1 VSSASTSG
9 ASSGAS
15 SGTSSGRGA
24 LVIILTVIGIL
35 AIIAGILYVSG
46 AANSIH
52 FMVSVRHGHHQVRA
66 IVAFVIGIACLIGA
80 YIAHTRPAPGARP
93 SASAAGAGGGSASA
107 SGTGSGSASPSETG
121 SGSPSGTGSGGASPS
136 GTGSGSASPSGTGSD
151 GGSGSPSPSGS

>member
-52 FMVSVRHGHHQVRA
+52 FMVGKVHHGHHQVRA
-66 IVAFVIGIACLIGA
+66 IVSFVIGIACLIGA
-80 YIAHTRPAPGARP
+80 YIAHTRPA
-93 SASAAGAGGGSASA
+93 AGAGISASRTASAGPGGAEAASASPGGADSGSAGPSGTGSASA
-107 SGTGSGSASPSETG
+107 SGADSGSAS
-121 SGSPSGTGSGGASPS
+121 GTGGE
-136 GTGSGSASPSGTGSD
+136 
-151 GGSGSPSPSGS
+151 GGSGSTSPSESGS

>member
-52 FMVSVRHGHHQVRA
+52 FMVSVHHGHHQVRA

-80 YIAHTRPAPGARP
+80 YIAHTRPA
-93 SASAAGAGGGSASA
+93 AAASA
-107 SGTGSGSASPSETG
+107 SGTD
-121 SGSPSGTGSGGASPS
+121 
-136 GTGSGSASPSGTGSD
+136 SASPSGTGGPRAVDTDSASASETGGPRAVDTDSASAGGTGSD
-151 GGSGSPSPSGS
+151 GGTGGTSPSESGS